1 MEFSRQEY
9 WSGLPFPSPE
19 APEPRGWTR
28 VSCIGRWILYHW
40 ATWEAPGT
48 FKQPWFHSF
57 MTSSQ
62 PLLVSFIECSGTDV
76 VSLPKSHLGLSSP
89 SPSSPGPVTLCPP
102 QSSLTFSTEFLPL
115 EAPSLPAHL
124 VQVST
129 PSSLPSARPHCAPG
143 SWTQVCPCSSHSG
156 HRSPPSPVTALLLSF
171 ILKIYSMVCSP
182 TWAGEY

>member
-1 MEFSRQEY
+1 
-9 WSGLPFPSPE
+9 
-19 APEPRGWTR
+19 
-28 VSCIGRWILYHW
+28 
-40 ATWEAPGT
+40 
-48 FKQPWFHSF
+48 

-62 PLLVSFIECSGTDV
+62 SLLVSFIECSGTDV

-129 PSSLPSARPHCAPG
+129 PSSLPSVR
-143 SWTQVCPCSSHSG
+143 
-156 HRSPPSPVTALLLSF
+156 RTALLGAEHRYVHVPLTVVTAPRPA
-171 ILKIYSMVCSP
+171 L
-182 TWAGEY
+182 